1 MIQKSSYHRHIMY
14 GSAKKASNL
23 NKYLMQYFK
32 NTRINAK
39 ESMIEKKKKKVK
51 HFLKCFKGKCPT
63 LCLYIPWLFGL
74 NLILALWKYSHGG
87 LLKTQK
93 DTYERIHF
101 KHQPDQKDWCSH
113 TLVPEAKTELL
124 PRFIHLP
131 FLIQQSSPF
140 TVGVRNRS

>member
-1 MIQKSSYHRHIMY
+1 MY

-63 LCLYIPWLFGL
+63 LCLYIP
-74 NLILALWKYSHGG
+74 
-87 LLKTQK
+87 
-93 DTYERIHF
+93 
-101 KHQPDQKDWCSH
+101 
-113 TLVPEAKTELL
+113 
-124 PRFIHLP
+124 
-131 FLIQQSSPF
+131 
-140 TVGVRNRS
+140 